1 MSDLTGSSDPPT
13 PDQSIDPPVKSIGKV
28 LEWHGRALRT
38 GKESASARANVAQL
52 KFAYMA
58 DKPIDAY
65 KVLGNTLTT
74 SEHADLQIA
83 VAGLCACYSS
93 MHTNASVSL
102 GTACRR
108 LRASLAV
115 GAESLD
121 LRMST
126 LLDAPQS
133 DALEMLD
140 AILSQLDSKNKQ
152 LNFYDLYTDLRSW
165 NSNYG
170 HSQRKW
176 AKDYW
181 VGTDK
186 PAVSDAAS
194 EGDDTSTTES

>member
-1 MSDLTGSSDPPT
+1 MSDITGSSDPPT
-13 PDQSIDPPVKSIGKV
+13 TDQSTDQRVKSIGKV

-38 GKESASARANVAQL
+38 GKESASARANIAQL

-74 SEHADLQIA
+74 GEHADLQIA
-83 VAGLCACYSS
+83 VAGLCACYPD
-93 MHTNASVSL
+93 MHTYARVSL

-115 GAESLD
+115 GADSLD

-152 LNFYDLYTDLRSW
+152 LDFYQLFAHLRDW
-165 NSNYG
+165 NSSTGYV
-170 HSQRKW
+170 QRKW
-176 AKDYW
+176 AEDYW
-181 VGTDK
+181 VGSDR
-186 PAVSDAAS
+186 PADAAS
-194 EGDDTSTTES
+194 EDDDTSTTK